1 MTCRTAFFSAAAVM
15 TLVLA
20 GCAGGVA
27 EPTASPTPTP
37 TPTATAA
44 PPPVYAPDGDAQD
57 NKAFFDFVLAPVATA
72 DQVNPSRAMVNA
84 LERAGFSTKKMQV
97 TPHLTKTNLE
107 ADSVIVSVEIKRSCL
122 IGQRS
127 ANGEYFSTIETALK
141 TGGCLI
147 GSTLE
152 IDW

>member
-1 MTCRTAFFSAAAVM
+1 MTSRTALFSAAAVM
-15 TLVLA
+15 ALVLA
-20 GCAGGVA
+20 GCSSAIV
-27 EPTASPTPTP
+27 EPSASPTP
-37 TPTATAA
+37 TPTATAV
-44 PPPVYAPDGDAQD
+44 PPEYFPDGDAQD
-57 NKAFFDFVLAPVATA
+57 NKAFFDWVLLPVASA
-72 DQVNPSRAMVNA
+72 DQKNASRAMVNA
-84 LERAGFSTKKMQV
+84 LERAGFSKKKMQV

-147 GSTLE
+147 GSTLD

>member
-1 MTCRTAFFSAAAVM
+1 MTSGTALFSAAAVM
-15 TLVLA
+15 SLVVA
-20 GCAGGVA
+20 GCAAVDI
-27 EPTASPTPTP
+27 EPTATPTP
-37 TPTATAA
+37 TATATAA
-44 PPPVYAPDGDAQD
+44 PPPVYTPDGDALD
-57 NKAFFDFVLAPVATA
+57 NKAFFDWVLLPVATT
-72 DQVNPSRAMVNA
+72 DQKNASRALVNA
-84 LERAGFSTKKMQV
+84 LVRAGFPKRKMQV

-127 ANGEYFSTIETALK
+127 VGGKYYSTIETALK

-147 GSTLE
+147 GATLE

>member
-1 MTCRTAFFSAAAVM
+1 MTSRTALFSAALVM

-20 GCAGGVA
+20 GCADIMA
-27 EPTASPTPTP
+27 EPTPTPTP
-37 TPTATAA
+37 TPTATAG
-44 PPPVYAPDGDAQD
+44 PPPVYLPDGDAQD
-57 NKAFFDFVLAPVATA
+57 NKAFFDWVLLPVANA
-72 DQVNPSRAMVNA
+72 KHKNPSTAMVNA
-84 LERAGFSTKKMQV
+84 LVSAGFSKRQMQV
-97 TPHLTKTNLE
+97 TPPLTRTQLE

-122 IGQRS
+122 IGQRT
-127 ANGEYFSTIETALK
+127 NDGEYFSTIETALK

>member
-1 MTCRTAFFSAAAVM
+1 MTSRSALFSAAAVM
-15 TLVLA
+15 ALILG
-20 GCAGGVA
+20 GCATTDV
-27 EPTASPTPTP
+27 EPTATP

-44 PPPVYAPDGDAQD
+44 DAPPPVYIPDGDAQD
-57 NKAFFDFVLAPVATA
+57 NKAFFDWVLLPVASGNHP
-72 DQVNPSRAMVNA
+72 NPSRALVNA
-84 LERAGFSTKKMQV
+84 LVKAGFPKKKIQV
-97 TPHLTKTNLE
+97 TPHLTRTQLE
-107 ADSVIVSVEIKRSCL
+107 ADSVIVSVQINRSCL

-127 ANGEYFSTIETALK
+127 LKGEYFSTIETALK

>member
-1 MTCRTAFFSAAAVM
+1 MTTRTALFSAAAVM
-15 TLVLA
+15 ALVLA
-20 GCAGGVA
+20 GCSEIAV
-27 EPTASPTPTP
+27 EPSATP

-44 PPPVYAPDGDAQD
+44 AEPPPVFAPDGDAQD
-57 NKAFFDFVLAPVATA
+57 NKAFFDSVLLPVANSNHP
-72 DQVNPSRAMVNA
+72 NPSRALVNA
-84 LERAGFSTKKMQV
+84 LVRAGFSKKKMQV
-97 TPHLTKTNLE
+97 TPHLTRTKLE
-107 ADSVIVSVEIKRSCL
+107 ADSVIVSVQIKLSCL

>member
-1 MTCRTAFFSAAAVM
+1 MTTRTAFFSTSAAVM
-15 TLVLA
+15 ALVLA
-20 GCAGGVA
+20 GCAGAAV

-37 TPTATAA
+37 TASSE
-44 PPPVYAPDGDAQD
+44 PPPEYFPDGDAQD
-57 NKAFFDFVLAPVATA
+57 NKAYFDWVLERIATA
-72 DQVNPSRAMVNA
+72 DQKNPSRAMVNA
-84 LERAGFSTKKMQV
+84 LARAGFSKKKMQV

-127 ANGEYFSTIETALK
+127 ANGDYFSTIETALK

>member
-1 MTCRTAFFSAAAVM
+1 MTSRTAFFSAAAVM
-15 TLVLA
+15 ALVLA
-20 GCAGGVA
+20 GCAGSPV
-27 EPTASPTPTP
+27 EPSATPTP
-37 TPTATAA
+37 TPTESAA
-44 PPPVYAPDGDAQD
+44 PPPVYVPDGDAQD
-57 NKAFFDFVLAPVATA
+57 NKAFFDYVLLPVATA
-72 DQVNPSRAMVNA
+72 DQANPSRAMVNA
-84 LERAGFSTKKMQV
+84 LVRAGFPKKKMQV
-97 TPHLTKTNLE
+97 TPHLTRTKLE

-127 ANGEYFSTIETALK
+127 LNGEYFSTIETALK